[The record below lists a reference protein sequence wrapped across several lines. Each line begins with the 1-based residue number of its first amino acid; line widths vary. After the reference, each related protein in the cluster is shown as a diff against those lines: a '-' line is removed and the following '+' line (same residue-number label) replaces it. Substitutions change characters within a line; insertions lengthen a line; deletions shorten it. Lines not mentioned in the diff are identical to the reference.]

1 MTTTK
6 IVTWA
11 LVAFMACLYLGKV
24 GIEYYFDRSHRR
36 RVIFLQVLAAFIALQ
51 VFVYMVIYEN

>member
-1 MTTTK
+1 MLPTK
-6 IVTWA
+6 IVIWA
-11 LVAFMACLYLGKV
+11 LVAFFAGLYTGKV

-51 VFVYMVIYEN
+51 VFVYLVIYEN